1 MKETLLKDYH
11 QLLYPIAR
19 NLLGNPDDAEDLVQ
33 ETMLKWLSMEV
44 RTIENAR
51 AYLVKTLVNKGLN
64 FLRDRKRART
74 HEENLISFGRFAA
87 DRIPFR
93 TEQAPTLSL
102 SLLAMMEK
110 LSPLERAV
118 VMLKEVFGYSHREI
132 AELLEISEANCR
144 QILRRAKGHL
154 RESRV
159 RFQVSPAEH
168 QHLYETFM
176 EVCEGEDLGQ
186 LLEILKDDIKV
197 DLSRPAA
204 LTGKVAVAEYLLG
217 WYRQG
222 VKLLLRPTANHWG
235 LAGYLGE
242 ELRYLLHLVGD
253 EAGIGKIELQPLLPK
268 EKTQTTQIHL

>member
-1 MKETLLKDYH
+1 MKETLLQDYQ
-11 QLLYPIAR
+11 QLLYPIAL

-33 ETMLKWLSMEV
+33 ETMLKWLSMEK
-44 RTIENAR
+44 RNIENIR

-64 FLRDRKRART
+64 FLRDRKRARS
-74 HEENLISFGRFAA
+74 HEEKLIPMGRLVA

-118 VMLKEVFGYSHREI
+118 VMLKEIFGYSHREI

-154 RESRV
+154 RENRV
-159 RFQVSPAEH
+159 RFQVVPDQH
-168 QHLYETFM
+168 QQLYETFM

-204 LTGKVAVAEYLLG
+204 VAGKLATAEYVLG

-222 VKLLLRPTANHWG
+222 VKLQLRPYSGHWG
-235 LAGYLGE
+235 LAAYVQD
-242 ELRYLLHLVGD
+242 ELR
-253 EAGIGKIELQPLLPK
+253 
-268 EKTQTTQIHL
+268 